1 MQTFF
6 DHTTHT
12 TEFLGFTGNT
22 TDIKRIRSAVFLGDR
37 DDSIADTLFY
47 CTNIY
52 SGNTADT
59 AFHSWHRQIYIQAGR
74 TPTDDS
80 GKFVLTGNAAKF
92 RKDHGSI
99 ATHMS
104 GDRAGNRT
112 FLNLSLIILCNDT
125 LYILAVIVKISYN
138 SQIFNGSVILGD
150 KRFFQSVN
158 SV

>member
-1 MQTFF
+1 MPFSWVTEMIPLL
-6 DHTTHT
+6 TH
-12 TEFLGFTGNT
+12 F
-22 TDIKRIRSAVFLGDR
+22 
-37 DDSIADTLFY
+37 SIVPIFNPAIPPTP
-47 CTNIY
+47 
-52 SGNTADT
+52 